1 MLQLTGV
8 RKTFFPGTVNERVA
22 LDGID
27 LTLPPGDFATV
38 IGSNGAGK
46 STLLNIIAG
55 YMTPGTGRVDI
66 DGRIVN
72 RLSDHHRR
80 KYTGRGFHDPMAGT
94 APNLNTAD
102 RRSSAYNRGKR
113 RG

>member
-55 YMTPGTGRVDI
+55 YMTPDTGRVDI

-72 RLSDHHRR
+72 RLSDHQRAKYIGDR
-80 KYTGRGFHDPMAGT
+80 KSTR
-94 APNLNTAD
+94 LN
-102 RRSSAYNRGKR
+102 SSHVAISYAVFCLKK
-113 RG
+113 